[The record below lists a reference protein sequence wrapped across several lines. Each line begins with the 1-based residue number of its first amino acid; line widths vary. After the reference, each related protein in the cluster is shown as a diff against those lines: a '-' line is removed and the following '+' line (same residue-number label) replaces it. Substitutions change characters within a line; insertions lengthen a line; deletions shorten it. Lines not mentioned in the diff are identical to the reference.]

1 MRTTSKKPVKG
12 LGKAIIVLLAFI
24 HLVGAVGLPVPLGS
38 AERVV
43 RKAKSGKPFPC
54 QQRPCGCLTYEQ
66 CWAGDCCCFTLSQ
79 KIAWARENGEEVPS
93 IAVAKAGESEIE
105 EETPPCCCE
114 KKKPSCCDSEN
125 GTCGRCAGQEGADC
139 GGCCDQKREKSA
151 AVSGCC
157 SGAGAKASCCGA
169 KSNSGPAQDPSD
181 CSGTSQGG
189 EGIPNSSGWKWTLG
203 EWVKKCR
210 GDGNSGPIS
219 LLPPGLPVPLIL
231 SIPSNSGFTVKLPSL
246 RQDAVRVPSEPQ
258 PPPPKS

>member
-1 MRTTSKKPVKG
+1 MP
-12 LGKAIIVLLAFI
+12 
-24 HLVGAVGLPVPLGS
+24 LPTGS

-139 GGCCDQKREKSA
+139 AGCCDQKREKSA

-157 SGAGAKASCCGA
+157 SGAGAKASCCEEQTH
-169 KSNSGPAQDPSD
+169 SPV
-181 CSGTSQGG
+181 
-189 EGIPNSSGWKWTLG
+189 WKWTLG

-210 GDGNSGPIS
+210 GDGVSGPIS

-231 SIPSNSGFTVKLPSL
+231 HFSNASGLATAVPLL
-246 RQDAVRVPSEPQ
+246 RLEALRMPSEPQ
-258 PPPPKS
+258 SPPPKS